1 MDGDCVPLT
10 STRFSVRSVGACR
23 ALLLALQNIFT
34 NVTEQPAFFVTGMED
49 INLISYN
56 NSSRQ
61 ICQIFRN
68 ILALGSDF
76 WRAFENCTTRLGIG
90 RAPCS
95 CGTPR

>member
-76 WRAFENCTTRLGIG
+76 WRAFENCTTRASG
-90 RAPCS
+90 RAPSS